1 VLHILTKTLDDKEEY
16 LFEIKAKQLMNSLDR
31 HTKFTQEAGHKL
43 SEYSTLSC
51 RSVASSEISQSY
63 TNVILHKVYGE
74 AGRILNHSQLLEYLQ
89 MNLPVTVDS
98 RLPFAKDIDSI
109 YRQYELM
116 FPNIQ
121 IKLGKNNILKPYHE
135 IGTKLDFDQLL
146 LKNQRGKLMAIAWF
160 LWDKDK
166 SRMIDIERLRGLRYR
181 HRGFAIG
188 TSDSM
193 RAILDTSPPQLP
205 DWFAGEIVVID
216 DRLKVSSDRSRFE
229 DNTARFELEQSL
241 KDKLSPLLDKISRS
255 KSNRNS
261 AKKRIDEAKKTIE
274 NLHAI
279 NKTTRHVSKEEIR
292 SNKITAEKSLYEME
306 SLARSSKI
314 SGIERSFCSKKA
326 KEIKSQLERVE
337 KKEDESK
344 ELHKLLN
351 KNAIAAKIYKAV
363 KSALQSKWDDNLQ
376 LEELLSE
383 IEHRIYRELSK

>member
-1 VLHILTKTLDDKEEY
+1 
-16 LFEIKAKQLMNSLDR
+16 
-31 HTKFTQEAGHKL
+31 
-43 SEYSTLSC
+43 
-51 RSVASSEISQSY
+51 
-63 TNVILHKVYGE
+63 
-74 AGRILNHSQLLEYLQ
+74 
-89 MNLPVTVDS
+89 
-98 RLPFAKDIDSI
+98 
-109 YRQYELM
+109 
-116 FPNIQ
+116 
-121 IKLGKNNILKPYHE
+121 
-135 IGTKLDFDQLL
+135 
-146 LKNQRGKLMAIAWF
+146 
-160 LWDKDK
+160 
-166 SRMIDIERLRGLRYR
+166 
-181 HRGFAIG
+181 
-188 TSDSM
+188 
-193 RAILDTSPPQLP
+193 
-205 DWFAGEIVVID
+205 
-216 DRLKVSSDRSRFE
+216 
-229 DNTARFELEQSL
+229 
-241 KDKLSPLLDKISRS
+241 LLDKISRS